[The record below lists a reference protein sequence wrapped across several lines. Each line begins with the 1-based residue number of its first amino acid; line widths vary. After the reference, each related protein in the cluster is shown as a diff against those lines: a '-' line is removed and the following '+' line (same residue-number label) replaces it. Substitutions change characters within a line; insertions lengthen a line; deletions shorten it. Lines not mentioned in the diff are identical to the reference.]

1 MQDSVPHRYL
11 LDSAPHRY
19 CRTRPPSPPKEK
31 HNYLHFRLV
40 RVVSV
45 LEERER
51 KEAIARDRFGAIE
64 EGGVL
69 SGFGKS
75 YR

>member
-1 MQDSVPHRYL
+1 MM
-11 LDSAPHRY
+11 
-19 CRTRPPSPPKEK
+19 
-31 HNYLHFRLV
+31 
-40 RVVSV
+40 

>member
-1 MQDSVPHRYL
+1 MPGEEGLRRRRCGTSGLAQHRPASVHEKQD
-11 LDSAPHRY
+11 
-19 CRTRPPSPPKEK
+19 EK
-31 HNYLHFRLV
+31 QRNGEK
-40 RVVSV
+40 
-45 LEERER
+45 EERER
-51 KEAIARDRFGAIE
+51 KAAIAKDRFGAIE

>member
-1 MQDSVPHRYL
+1 MQEHL
-11 LDSAPHRY
+11 Q
-19 CRTRPPSPPKEK
+19 KMMI
-31 HNYLHFRLV
+31 
-40 RVVSV
+40 
-45 LEERER
+45 EERER
-51 KEAIARDRFGAIE
+51 KEAIKKDRFGAIE